1 MGSHFN
7 SHISHKDYKSKWLWS
22 LNVFRVH
29 TCRTNRER
37 KDLNFQCRNLY
48 INYHSGRL
56 SVDFPRWSCFVLFF
70 SSVLSYPVM
79 IVTDVHLF
87 SAVAF
92 SFAY

>member
-1 MGSHFN
+1 MQKF
-7 SHISHKDYKSKWLWS
+7 YTL
-22 LNVFRVH
+22 
-29 TCRTNRER
+29 
-37 KDLNFQCRNLY
+37 
-48 INYHSGRL
+48 NYHPERL
-56 SVDFPRWSCFVLFF
+56 SVFFVDFPRWSCFVLFF